1 MQRHCRLVNG
11 SSYPDLAGIGVRT
24 ASNLLV
30 VFPKVMSRSF
40 PLMAGSWDSHFSS
53 GPFFS
58 LTISLSYRGTP
69 ISCWPKQHHETC
81 IWSQLLFTIALLLG
95 CLVVQY
101 QESAGIYQTV
111 VMMNAAIIT
120 LTCLILTVSSFYR
133 PSKRVALFSFSTV
146 AVFAFS
152 LMTAFTPAII
162 GHMMFDNI
170 LLVCRNVANA
180 QNLSWS
186 RGVVQPYDNNTTLPR
201 QLSNFALI
209 PFLME
214 S

>member
-1 MQRHCRLVNG
+1 M
-11 SSYPDLAGIGVRT
+11 SSGEWLQLPRSSWHRRENCLKSAC
-24 ASNLLV
+24 SL
-30 VFPKVMSRSF
+30 PKVMSKLF
-40 PLMAGSWDSHFSS
+40 PLMAGSWNSNFSS

-69 ISCWPKQHHETC
+69 ISRWPKQHHETC

-162 GHMMFDNI
+162 GHRMFDNI

-186 RGVVQPYDNNTTLPR
+186 RGVVQPYNNNTTLPR